1 MSANTTGPR
10 KLRGWARMW
19 QIRAEDEQRR
29 QHEAAA
35 IVADLGRE
43 ANAAERILIAEIAA
57 LVVRADR
64 ERSKGKHQEAE
75 QCSRLIIRG
84 LGKLGVKPG
93 KAKPTSSA
101 DIIAR
106 FTKRTAQ
113 EHPTS

>member
-1 MSANTTGPR
+1 
-10 KLRGWARMW
+10 MW
-19 QIRAEDEQRR
+19 QIREEDEQRR

-35 IVADLGRE
+35 ILADLGRE
-43 ANAAERILIAEIAA
+43 PNAAERILVAEIAA

-64 ERSKGKHQEAE
+64 ERAKGKHGEAE
-75 QCSRLIIRG
+75 MCSRLIIRA

-106 FTKRTAQ
+106 ITGR
-113 EHPTS
+113 S

>member
-1 MSANTTGPR
+1 
-10 KLRGWARMW
+10 MW
-19 QIRAEDEQRR
+19 QIREEDEQRR

-57 LVVRADR
+57 LVVRGDR

-84 LGKLGVKPG
+84 LGKLGVRPG
-93 KAKPTSSA
+93 KAKPKSA
-101 DIIAR
+101 TDIIAP
-106 FTKRTAQ
+106 FTRRAAR
-113 EHPTS
+113 ETS